1 MKKYLTFLLIAMFV
15 SLMATQC
22 GERRQPTVYID
33 GVPQLNPDNID
44 EIIPALTLDEKVS
57 LLIGTGM
64 AGFSGDDPVIGETR
78 DLVPGAAGTTWPV
91 PRLGIPAIVLADGPA
106 GLRIAPQRPGDTATY
121 YCTAFPIAT
130 QLASSWDLD
139 LVREVGVHMGAEVLE
154 YGVDVL
160 LGPGMNLHRNPLC
173 GRNFEYYSEDPF
185 LTGKMAAAM
194 VTGVQSNGVGTSVK
208 HFAANSQETN
218 RMANDARM
226 SVRALRELYLKGF
239 EIAVNEAQPRTIMTS
254 YNKIN
259 GTYTSESRDL
269 LTTVTRS
276 EWGFEG
282 TIMTDWFGGKDAAA
296 QVYAGNDLLMPGRPD
311 QKEAIMKALQEGTL
325 EEKYV
330 DENVKRVLELIVNSP
345 RFKGYAYS
353 NKPDL
358 QTNALVTRRA
368 GAEGMVLL
376 KNDSGTLPLTD
387 SIKNIAAFGNT
398 SYASI
403 SGGTGSGDVN
413 EAYTVSLVQ
422 GLTNAGYVLD
432 ESLKSAYEAYRK
444 TELEKQAKA
453 YEGQQWFMPK
463 APIGEYLPP
472 DKNIAVPADKN
483 ELAIITIGR
492 NSGEF
497 TDRKLADDFL
507 LSQTEK
513 QLIEEVCEAFHAR
526 GKKVVLIINAGGVI
540 ETASW
545 KSLPDAILLAWQGGQ
560 EGGNAV
566 ADILSGKVN
575 PSGKLTMT
583 FPVGWEDHPS
593 SAEFPAGADMDIMA
607 LLAAMTGGDEQKD
620 KDPVRSVDYT
630 DYMEDIFVGYR
641 AFEHNGTAVS
651 YPFGYGLSYTAFEYG
666 IPAVLAKKDVFT
678 ITMEVKNTGETAGRE
693 VVQVYVGAPAKDMI
707 KPVKELRAF
716 GKTKLLE
723 PGESETLSFTFTA
736 RDLASFDAVRSG
748 WVTESGSYN
757 IYLGA
762 SSADIRRE
770 TSATVKKEIFVAVNN
785 VLTPQI

>member
-44 EIIPALTLDEKVS
+44 EIIPAMTLDEKVS

-78 DLVPGAAGTTWPV
+78 DLVPGAAGTTWPI

-121 YCTAFPIAT
+121 FCTAFPIAT

-139 LVREVGVHMGAEVLE
+139 LVREAGVHMGAEVLE

-239 EIAVNEAQPRTIMTS
+239 EIAVKEAQPRTIMTS

-398 SYASI
+398 SYAFI

-620 KDPVRSVDYT
+620 KDAVRTVDYT
-630 DYMEDIFVGYR
+630 DYVEDIFVGYR
-641 AFEHNGTAVS
+641 AFEHSGTAVS

>member
-44 EIIPALTLDEKVS
+44 EIIPAMTLDEKVS

>member
-1 MKKYLTFLLIAMFV
+1 
-15 SLMATQC
+15 MATQC

-44 EIIPALTLDEKVS
+44 EIIPAMTLDEKVS

-78 DLVPGAAGTTWPV
+78 DLVPGAAGTTWPI

-398 SYASI
+398 SYAFI

>member
-398 SYASI
+398 SYAFI

>member
-44 EIIPALTLDEKVS
+44 EIIPAMTLDEKVS

-723 PGESETLSFTFTA
+723 PGESETLAFTFTA

>member
-44 EIIPALTLDEKVS
+44 EIIPAMTLDDKVS

-78 DLVPGAAGTTWPV
+78 DLVPGAAGTTWPI

-513 QLIEEVCEAFHAR
+513 KLIEKVCEAFHAR

>member
-1 MKKYLTFLLIAMFV
+1 
-15 SLMATQC
+15 MATQC

-398 SYASI
+398 SYAFI

>member
-1 MKKYLTFLLIAMFV
+1 
-15 SLMATQC
+15 MATQC

-44 EIIPALTLDEKVS
+44 EIIPAMTLDEKVS

-78 DLVPGAAGTTWPV
+78 DLVPGAAGTTWPI

-239 EIAVNEAQPRTIMTS
+239 EIAVKEAQPRTIMTS

-398 SYASI
+398 SYAFI

>member
-15 SLMATQC
+15 SLMAIRC
-22 GERRQPTVYID
+22 GEHRQPTVYID

-44 EIIPALTLDEKVS
+44 EIIPAMTLDEKVS

-78 DLVPGAAGTTWPV
+78 DLVPGAAGTTWPI

-398 SYASI
+398 SYAFI

>member
-1 MKKYLTFLLIAMFV
+1 
-15 SLMATQC
+15 MATQC

-44 EIIPALTLDEKVS
+44 EIIPAMTLDEKVS

>member
-44 EIIPALTLDEKVS
+44 EIIPAMTLDEKVS

-78 DLVPGAAGTTWPV
+78 DLVPGAAGTTWPI